1 MSLLTISQIENEIV
15 EDLVTVLNI
24 KDKKYKLLRQKM
36 GKKIAA
42 LKEIKEKII
51 KGSGKK
57 GIKLDL
63 LGLFSYNIKHNTLY
77 SDLAVSSM
85 N

>member
-1 MSLLTISQIENEIV
+1 
-15 EDLVTVLNI
+15 
-24 KDKKYKLLRQKM
+24 M